1 MQDVLVVPT
10 GTANVASVCAAFE
23 RLGVRAQLCADRAV
37 IERAARV
44 VLPGVGAFAA
54 AAARIDALGLREV
67 LVERVQAERAT
78 LAICLGMQLF
88 CSASD
93 ESPGVAGLGVVSQR
107 VAPFVGDLRVP
118 QVGWNRV
125 TPVGSELLQPG
136 YAYFVNSYRLAVM
149 PAGWTGAMTDYGGT
163 FVSALERG
171 AVLACQFHPEIS
183 GEYGQALLGRWLQ
196 RSEEV
201 AS

>member
-23 RLGVRAQLCADRAV
+23 RLGTRPQLVTDRKKV
-37 IERAARV
+37 ERATRV
-44 VLPGVGAFAA
+44 VLPGVGTFAA
-54 AAARIDALGLREV
+54 AAERIDALGLRDV
-67 LVERVQAERAT
+67 LVERVQAQRAT

-93 ESPGVAGLGVVSQR
+93 ESPGVTGLGVVPER
-107 VAPFVGDLRVP
+107 VASFVGDLRVP

-125 TPVGSELLQPG
+125 QPLGSELLEPG
-136 YAYFVNSYRLAVM
+136 YAYFVNSYRLAQM
-149 PAGWTGAMTDYGGT
+149 PAGWGGAMTEYGGE

-183 GEYGQALLGRWLQ
+183 GDYGQALLDRWLR

-201 AS
+201 AP